1 MGHTVQCK
9 NKIEKARKKIIA
21 ILRYEIVITL
31 CLNIWQWLWKYFV
44 FYYILISIE
53 KGETYKFIIFPNWIN
68 LKNLEETFNI
78 LSKMSKIIM
87 QYFDFFLITFVYCI
101 KYVNLLCLW
110 FCDYVEMNVKK
121 VHSL

>member
-68 LKNLEETFNI
+68 LKNVEETFNI